1 MGNPARSGHSGSG
14 RSSGAPAFMPAT
26 PQQAG
31 GVGDLLD
38 EEDDYV
44 IIEGVSPFSS
54 AHGTM

>member
-1 MGNPARSGHSGSG
+1 
-14 RSSGAPAFMPAT
+14 MPAT

-31 GVGDLLD
+31 GVWDLLD
-38 EEDDYV
+38 DEDDYV